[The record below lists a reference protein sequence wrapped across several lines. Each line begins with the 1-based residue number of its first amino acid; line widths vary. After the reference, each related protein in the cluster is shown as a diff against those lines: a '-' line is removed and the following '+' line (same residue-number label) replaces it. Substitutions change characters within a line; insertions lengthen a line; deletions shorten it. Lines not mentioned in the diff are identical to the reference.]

1 MSIDTVSA
9 LPPYTTTAFEKKA
22 PAILQLVPHF
32 DGGGAARLA
41 LEYGAA
47 IQAAGGQTWIGYEQA
62 AASTHEL
69 SRFGIRGIE
78 MKLASR
84 NPLTGFNVARRV
96 ARFAAESKIDII
108 HAQSASLAVIGHAAA
123 KRAGCRLVTTFHDG
137 PGSVAALSKRA
148 RQAFLESDLVITLS
162 HVTADEIARALPALA
177 SRLSVVPFGIDLT
190 RFDPGQVTAPRVVQL
205 ANQWRVPDD
214 IPVIMA
220 PATFQRG
227 KGHSLLLEALAQI
240 RDLDLRCILVGPD
253 PDGGVYRKQ
262 LEREVAAHQLQDRV
276 LIAEDVRDM
285 PAALMLADLIVAPY
299 LEPATYNRVLIE
311 AQALGRPVV
320 ASDFPAAREV
330 LDGSS
335 MAWLTAPGDAQSLGW
350 AIRDA
355 LALPLDEREA
365 RTPQVIENLRP
376 RADRDVMAAQVL
388 SLYNSLLMDAH
399 QAA

>member
-9 LPPYTTTAFEKKA
+9 LPPYTTTAFDRKA
-22 PAILQLVPHF
+22 PGILQLVPHF
-32 DGGGAARLA
+32 DGGGASRLA
-41 LEYGAA
+41 LEYAAA
-47 IQAAGGQTWIGYEQA
+47 IHAAGGQAYIGYETA
-62 AASTHEL
+62 PVSLHEMA
-69 SRFGIRGIE
+69 RFGVRGIE

-84 NPLTGFNVARRV
+84 NPVTTFNVARRV
-96 ARFAAESKIDII
+96 ARFVTENKIDII
-108 HAQSASLAVIGHAAA
+108 HAQSASLAVIGRAAA
-123 KRAGCRLVTTFHDG
+123 RKADCRLVTTFHDG
-137 PGSVAALSKRA
+137 PAGVAALSKRA
-148 RQAFLESDLVITLS
+148 HQAFAESDLVVALS
-162 HVTADEIARALPALA
+162 EVTAEEIARAMPALGP
-177 SRLSVVPFGIDLT
+177 RLRVVPFGIDLS
-190 RFDPGQVTAPRVVQL
+190 RFDPMQVTAPRVVQL
-205 ANQWRVPDD
+205 ANHWRVPDD
-214 IPVIMA
+214 LPVIMA
-220 PATFQRG
+220 PATFQRA
-227 KGHSLLLEALAQI
+227 KGHSLLLEALALN

-262 LEREVAAHQLQDRV
+262 LEREVAEHRLQDRV

-320 ASDFPAAREV
+320 ASDFPAAREM
-330 LDGSS
+330 LAGSS
-335 MAWLTAPGDAQSLGW
+335 MAWVTPPGDAQSLGW

-376 RADRDVMAAQVL
+376 RADRDVMTAQML
-388 SLYNSLLMDAH
+388 DLYNSLLVDAH

>member
-9 LPPYTTTAFEKKA
+9 LSPYTTTAFDRKA
-22 PAILQLVPHF
+22 PSVLQLVPNF
-32 DGGGAARLA
+32 DAGGASRLA
-41 LEYGAA
+41 LEFAGAV
-47 IQAAGGQTWIGYEQA
+47 QAAGGTAYIGFESA
-62 AASTHEL
+62 LASTHEL
-69 SRFGIRGIE
+69 TRVGARGVE

-84 NPLTGFNVARRV
+84 NPVTTFNVGRRV
-96 ARFAAESKIDII
+96 ARFALENKIDII
-108 HAQSASLAVIGHAAA
+108 HAQSASLAVIGRAAA
-123 KRAGCRLVTTFHDG
+123 KKAGCHLVTTFHDG
-137 PGSVAALSKRA
+137 PASVAALTKKSL
-148 RQAFLESDLVITLS
+148 QAFSESDLVVTLS
-162 HVTADEIARALPALA
+162 HVTADEIARVLPPLG
-177 SRLSVVPFGIDLT
+177 SRLNVVPYGIDLT
-190 RFDPGQVTAPRVVQL
+190 RFDPTQVTAPRVVQL

-220 PATFQRG
+220 PATFHRG
-227 KGHSLLLEALAQI
+227 KGHSLLLEALALN

-262 LEREVAAHQLQDRV
+262 LEREVESHQLQDRV

-285 PAALMLADLIVAPY
+285 PAAFMLADLIVAPY

-320 ASDFPAAREV
+320 STDFPGAREV

-335 MAWLTAPGDAQSLGW
+335 MAWVTPQGDAQALGW

-355 LALPLDEREA
+355 LSLPLDEREA
-365 RTPQVIENLRP
+365 RTPQVIDNIRA
-376 RADRDVMAAQVL
+376 RADREAMTAHMVA
-388 SLYNSLLMDAH
+388 LYNSLLVDAH